1 MMTRCLFWIIIADL
15 SPKRGDVVKINELVS
30 TVLEEMRKMSQAK
43 SVVGKPI
50 EIGDTRVVPVSEL
63 SIGFGSGRGQ
73 GAGAHSSD
81 SKAQAE
87 GTGAGGMVQINPLG
101 FIVVGPD
108 GRAQIQSLQSHPR
121 NALVKAIDLIPKI
134 AEPFLSDKH
143 IASKGK
149 SEQTKV
155 QNDKAK

>member
-1 MMTRCLFWIIIADL
+1 M
-15 SPKRGDVVKINELVS
+15 KIDKLVS
-30 TVLEEMRKMSQAK
+30 TVLEEMRMMSQAE

-73 GAGAHSSD
+73 GQGAHSTA

-101 FIVVGPD
+101 FIVVDPD
-108 GRAQIQSLQSHPR
+108 GRAQIQSLKHRRQ
-121 NALVKAIDLIPKI
+121 NVLAKAIDLIPKM
-134 AEPFLSDKH
+134 AKPFLPEAASKNADKSEQGDLSDK
-143 IASKGK
+143 SQK
-149 SEQTKV
+149 
-155 QNDKAK
+155 